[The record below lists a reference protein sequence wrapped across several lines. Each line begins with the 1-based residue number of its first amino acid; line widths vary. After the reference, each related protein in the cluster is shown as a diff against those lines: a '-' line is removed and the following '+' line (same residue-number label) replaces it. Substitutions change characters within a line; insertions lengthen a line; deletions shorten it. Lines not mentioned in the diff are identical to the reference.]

1 MATNVLGTAARR
13 DPRQVTNTLK
23 VTINYNDP
31 GLSTGVALA
40 NYLPQGAF
48 IITALT
54 EVVTGFNAG
63 TTNPISVGSNSP
75 NFNNIVAAADITTP
89 GTPGVYVSTGGRGRG
104 VAASADQ
111 QLFVKYAPTGTAAT
125 AGQAVILIEYEGG
138 WLS

>member
-1 MATNVLGTAARR
+1 MGTNTLGTSARQ

-31 GLSTGVALA
+31 GLSTGVPLA

-54 EVVTGFNAG
+54 EIVTAFNAG
-63 TTNPISVGSNSP
+63 TTNPISVGSNSASY
-75 NFNNIVAAADITTP
+75 NNIVASADVTS
-89 GTPGVYVSTGGRGRG
+89 GTPGVYASTGGRGRS
-104 VAASADQ
+104 VAAAADQ
-111 QLFVKYAPTGTAAT
+111 QLFVKYTPTGTAAT
-125 AGQAVILIEYEGG
+125 TGQAVILIEYEGG